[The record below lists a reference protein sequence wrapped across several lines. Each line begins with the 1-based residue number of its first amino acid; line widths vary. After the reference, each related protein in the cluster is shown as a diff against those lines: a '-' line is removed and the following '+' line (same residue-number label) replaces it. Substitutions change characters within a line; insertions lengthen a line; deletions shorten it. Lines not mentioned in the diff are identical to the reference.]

1 MTKHLPD
8 PDPNPGNDEYD
19 GDGKTFEEA
28 AHAAWVKAKA
38 KGKNPQW
45 FEVKKTWVF
54 LENPIGEYKV
64 RIKG

>member
-1 MTKHLPD
+1 VKHKPD
-8 PDPNPGNDEYD
+8 PDDQPGQDEYD
-19 GDGKTFEEA
+19 GDGDTFELA
-28 AHAAWVKAKA
+28 AHAAWVKAKE
-38 KGKNPQW
+38 KDKKPRW